1 MIHVRPH
8 THHIECIREFM
19 CIALDLPIQEEPKQT
34 DGIPSDLIENL
45 AAMGFSDAQARKAL
59 RESVCWDIHFLCTYP

>member
-1 MIHVRPH
+1 
-8 THHIECIREFM
+8 M